1 MQQIQAVQPRQLF
14 LTVLASVL
22 LGSLALLLFVLPAEY
37 GIDPTGLG
45 KKLGIQ
51 RMSEYSVS
59 ALSTENAPPRQDYVE
74 FPLSPFQSIEYKY
87 ELKAG
92 QSMQFSWQAQAE
104 VVFDFHSEEVG
115 TDPEDSVSF
124 AVGRAANQ
132 HGTYVAPY
140 DGIHGW
146 FWENR
151 GQQEVTVKL
160 TTNGYFKRSIT
171 FSPAGE
177 YERTF

>member
-1 MQQIQAVQPRQLF
+1 ML
-14 LTVLASVL
+14 
-22 LGSLALLLFVLPAEY
+22 
-37 GIDPTGLG
+37 
-45 KKLGIQ
+45 
-51 RMSEYSVS
+51 
-59 ALSTENAPPRQDYVE
+59 
-74 FPLSPFQSIEYKY
+74 
-87 ELKAG
+87 
-92 QSMQFSWQAQAE
+92 FSWQAQEE

-124 AVGRAANQ
+124 AVGRASTQ

-160 TTNGYFKRSIT
+160 TTTGYFKRSIT
-171 FSPAGE
+171 FSPSGE
-177 YERTF
+177 YERSF